1 MSCKVRID
9 APHGIVEIE
18 GDAEFVTSFYEK
30 LAPLVDK
37 AHFGI
42 AVPIETQALSETDGD
57 REEGA
62 EENSAVK
69 PQKKKRKRAN
79 PPPGAS
85 CRDRILTLKGEGFF
99 KTKKSPNEIVAG
111 LENKGWTHNGN
122 QVGAALTPMFNKS
135 EIQRTK
141 DGANWVYF
149 WDRD

>member
-18 GDAEFVTSFYEK
+18 GDPEFVTAFYEK

-42 AVPIETQALSETDGD
+42 AVSNEQSHALSGD
-57 REEGA
+57 EGHGDA
-62 EENSAVK
+62 DDSSTTKTAK
-69 PQKKKRKRAN
+69 RKKKRAN

-85 CRDRILTLKGEGFF
+85 CRVRILTLKGEGFF
-99 KTKKSPNEIVAG
+99 KAKKSPTEIVSG
-111 LENKGWTHNGN
+111 LEVKGWTHTVN
-122 QVGAALTPMFNKS
+122 QVGAALTPMFNKG

-141 DGANWVYF
+141 DGTNWVYF